1 MRFSLP
7 RAQPGIE
14 SMVAMYHTR
23 ARASALEIRA
33 LSPYDK
39 LRLLQAETHL
49 ATASTRGHQFASSR
63 LPFPMK
69 VPNTLILLDV
79 H

>member
-7 RAQPGIE
+7 RVQSGIG

-33 LSPYDK
+33 LPPYDK

-49 ATASTRGHQFASSR
+49 ATESTRGAPVR
-63 LPFPMK
+63 LLQVT
-69 VPNTLILLDV
+69 VPNESP
-79 H
+79 